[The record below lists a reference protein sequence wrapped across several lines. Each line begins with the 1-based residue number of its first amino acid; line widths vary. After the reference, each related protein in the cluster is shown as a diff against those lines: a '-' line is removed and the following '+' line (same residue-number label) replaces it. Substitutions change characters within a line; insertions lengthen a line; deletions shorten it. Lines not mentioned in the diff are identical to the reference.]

1 MRQSGRKISTQLQ
14 GQTVSHFHF
23 WRNSTISIARS
34 CSGRQRE
41 VRQTATRAK
50 LDARQ
55 HAAPRTARWGDGRGR
70 SSVDTALASR
80 SVGAK
85 RRLSWSAAGEAR
97 ARHDARAEKIFKL
110 AKGFRGR
117 AKNTI
122 RAARNRV
129 EKALQ
134 YSYRDRKGEEARVP
148 RAVDPADQRGDSEHG
163 VKYSE
168 FMHGLKEEN
177 VTVDRKILAELA
189 RTEPYSFKAL
199 VDQVKR
205 MKGIV

>member
-1 MRQSGRKISTQLQ
+1 M
-14 GQTVSHFHF
+14 
-23 WRNSTISIARS
+23 
-34 CSGRQRE
+34 
-41 VRQTATRAK
+41 
-50 LDARQ
+50 
-55 HAAPRTARWGDGRGR
+55 
-70 SSVDTALASR
+70 
-80 SVGAK
+80 
-85 RRLSWSAAGEAR
+85 
-97 ARHDARAEKIFKL
+97 RAEKIFKL

-134 YSYRDRKGEEARVP
+134 YAYRDRKAKKREFRELWIQQINAATR
-148 RAVDPADQRGDSEHG
+148 EHG

-177 VTVDRKILAELA
+177 VVVDRKILAELA

-205 MKGIV
+205 MKGIEERSRFAIKKRVVVCRVMVCIVCRFGFGGGGRSQSLGAFNQP

>member
-1 MRQSGRKISTQLQ
+1 M
-14 GQTVSHFHF
+14 
-23 WRNSTISIARS
+23 
-34 CSGRQRE
+34 
-41 VRQTATRAK
+41 
-50 LDARQ
+50 
-55 HAAPRTARWGDGRGR
+55 
-70 SSVDTALASR
+70 
-80 SVGAK
+80 
-85 RRLSWSAAGEAR
+85 
-97 ARHDARAEKIFKL
+97 RAEKIFKL
-110 AKGFRGR
+110 AKGSRGR

-134 YSYRDRKGEEARVP
+134 YSYRDRKAKKREFRELWIQQINAATR
-148 RAVDPADQRGDSEHG
+148 EHG

-177 VTVDRKILAELA
+177 VAVDRKILAEPRA

>member
-1 MRQSGRKISTQLQ
+1 MIMRST
-14 GQTVSHFHF
+14 
-23 WRNSTISIARS
+23 RS
-34 CSGRQRE
+34 NLLWAETAWFRHS
-41 VRQTATRAK
+41 ATRAGEEEV
-50 LDARQ
+50 
-55 HAAPRTARWGDGRGR
+55 PGRGTASGSWGRR
-70 SSVDTALASR
+70 SRTLSSGTALAREEGSSEALADTRRGGASR
-80 SVGAK
+80 TM
-85 RRLSWSAAGEAR
+85 
-97 ARHDARAEKIFKL
+97 RAEKIFKL

-134 YSYRDRKGEEARVP
+134 YAYRDRKAKKREFRELWIQQINAATR
-148 RAVDPADQRGDSEHG
+148 EHG

-177 VTVDRKILAELA
+177 VVVDRKILAELA

-205 MKGIV
+205 MKGIE

>member
-1 MRQSGRKISTQLQ
+1 MIMRSTRSKQRKPP
-14 GQTVSHFHF
+14 VVPAF
-23 WRNSTISIARS
+23 R
-34 CSGRQRE
+34 
-41 VRQTATRAK
+41 
-50 LDARQ
+50 DAR
-55 HAAPRTARWGDGRGR
+55 GRGGGPGTR
-70 SSVDTALASR
+70 HRERLVGATVADALVRHRLAREEGSSEALADTRRGGASR
-80 SVGAK
+80 TM
-85 RRLSWSAAGEAR
+85 
-97 ARHDARAEKIFKL
+97 RAEKIFKL

-134 YSYRDRKGEEARVP
+134 YAYRDRKAKKREFRELWIQQINAATR
-148 RAVDPADQRGDSEHG
+148 EHG

-177 VTVDRKILAELA
+177 VVVDRKILAELA
-189 RTEPYSFKAL
+189 QTEPYSFKAL

-205 MKGIV
+205 MKGIE

>member
-1 MRQSGRKISTQLQ
+1 MGDDGWSKM
-14 GQTVSHFHF
+14 
-23 WRNSTISIARS
+23 
-34 CSGRQRE
+34 
-41 VRQTATRAK
+41 AK
-50 LDARQ
+50 RL
-55 HAAPRTARWGDGRGR
+55 WGDNFFDAKGKKWLKRGVD
-70 SSVDTALASR
+70 SSGTEL
-80 SVGAK
+80 
-85 RRLSWSAAGEAR
+85 RRAFCQFVM
-97 ARHDARAEKIFKL
+97 DPIEKIFKL

-134 YSYRDRKGEEARVP
+134 YAYRDRKAKKREFRELWIQQINAATR
-148 RAVDPADQRGDSEHG
+148 EHG

-177 VTVDRKILAELA
+177 VVVDRKILAELA
-189 RTEPYSFKAL
+189 QTEPYSFKAL

-205 MKGIV
+205 MKGIE

>member
-1 MRQSGRKISTQLQ
+1 MSPSALG
-14 GQTVSHFHF
+14 
-23 WRNSTISIARS
+23 A
-34 CSGRQRE
+34 
-41 VRQTATRAK
+41 ATRVGRPRR
-50 LDARQ
+50 AR
-55 HAAPRTARWGDGRGR
+55 ASEEVPGRGTAHGSLGRR
-70 SSVDTALASR
+70 SRALSVDTALAREAGSAEALVETGRGGASR
-80 SVGAK
+80 TM
-85 RRLSWSAAGEAR
+85 
-97 ARHDARAEKIFKL
+97 RAEKIFKL

-134 YSYRDRKGEEARVP
+134 YSYRDRKAKKRDFRELWIQQINAATR
-148 RAVDPADQRGDSEHG
+148 EHG

-177 VTVDRKILAELA
+177 VAVDRKILAELA

-205 MKGIV
+205 MKGIE